1 MIVRTVLGDI
11 EPSDLGVTYA
21 HEHLIIDSPTVAREW
36 PHIHLPSS
44 KEAIEEVS
52 LCAGAGVGA
61 MIDAMPTGSGRN
73 MEKLVEVS
81 RATGVHVVAASGM
94 HTAKYYPGVEW
105 AGDGADALAS
115 RFVDEIQIGVD
126 GVRPGI
132 LKVATSG
139 PVASASERELFRAAA
154 MVHAETHVPV
164 LTHCEEGEGALAQLE
179 LLNEA
184 GIPLGCVIISHTDK
198 VPDPGYHREILASG
212 ANVEYD
218 QALRQH
224 LAGTSTT
231 AQLVATMWEE
241 GFGSQI
247 LLGTDGARRSL
258 WTALGGSPG
267 LAWLRL
273 DFPSVLAA
281 HGVGEAQIEAMFV
294 SNPARVLAFEPV

>member
-11 EPSDLGVTYA
+11 DPSELGVTYA

-36 PHIHLPSS
+36 PHIHLPSVQD
-44 KEAIEEVS
+44 AIEEVS

-61 MIDAMPTGSGRN
+61 MIDAMPTGSGGN
-73 MEKLVEVS
+73 LKKLANVS
-81 RATGVHVVAASGM
+81 RATGVHLVAASGM
-94 HTAKYYPGVEW
+94 HTAKYYQDVEW
-105 AGDGADALAS
+105 VGDGAAALAS
-115 RFVDEIQIGVD
+115 RFIDDIQNGVAD
-126 GVRPGI
+126 VRPGI

-139 PVASASERELFRAAA
+139 PVPSASERELFRAAA
-154 MVHAETHVPV
+154 MVHAETNVPV

-179 LLNEA
+179 LLNEM
-184 GIPLGCVIISHTDK
+184 GMPLECVIISHTDK
-198 VPDPGYHREILASG
+198 VPDPGYHREILTSG

-224 LAGTSTT
+224 LTGSSAT
-231 AQLVATMWEE
+231 AQLVAKMWEE

-273 DFPSVLAA
+273 GFPTVLAA
-281 HGVGEAQIEAMFV
+281 HGVDEAQVEAMFI
-294 SNPARVLAFEPV
+294 SNPARVLAFEPI